1 MSDLCLRELISEA
14 LRNASENDYDFKLLT
29 LNDITLDLLTN
40 DADIEA
46 FTYDEVMQEI
56 VRRLLDDKE

>member
-14 LRNASENDYDFKLLT
+14 LRNASENDYDFKLST
-29 LNDITLDLLTN
+29 LNDIALDLLTN

-46 FTYDEVMQEI
+46 FTYDEVMQEL
-56 VRRLLDDKE
+56 VRRLLNNKE